1 MKTNPA
7 NDEKVKMSNIF
18 QQESLDVNLLADMSL
33 GFSLLLACLF
43 YLTWRRHAQILEVS
57 NQLRK
62 RVDLFSENH

>member
-33 GFSLLLACLF
+33 GFSLLPAMGA
-43 YLTWRRHAQILEVS
+43 YS
-57 NQLRK
+57 
-62 RVDLFSENH
+62 SESPIRGGEWKVKDPE